1 MQIAKSKGVG
11 DIGPLQD
18 QLREVRNEFTMA
30 KHVASC
36 QQALLQEENQK
47 LRLQLQ
53 ELKAGAE
60 TSSKGITNEQEG
72 KKELTTNLEEP
83 KTLLQEEEQQ
93 IRIEVQALKEQLQQK
108 ETQLAC
114 MASWAM
120 EALQCRHPAKSYG
133 LYLKDQWL
141 QFQINTLAQRGIE
154 QIHNPQQFAEICST
168 SSAEDKAKLAEFY
181 IHNLVLPN
189 EVSWDPNIALGDLQ
203 LMAFASWLNHEDQ
216 RATEEKLVMS
226 REVREPLYIRAEPE
240 DLVAPS

>member
-1 MQIAKSKGVG
+1 
-11 DIGPLQD
+11 
-18 QLREVRNEFTMA
+18 MA

-53 ELKAGAE
+53 ALKAGAE
-60 TSSKGITNEQEG
+60 TSSKGITNEQES

-93 IRIEVQALKEQLQQK
+93 IRLEVQALKEQLQQK

-141 QFQINTLAQRGIE
+141 QF
-154 QIHNPQQFAEICST
+154 
-168 SSAEDKAKLAEFY
+168 
-181 IHNLVLPN
+181 
-189 EVSWDPNIALGDLQ
+189 
-203 LMAFASWLNHEDQ
+203 
-216 RATEEKLVMS
+216 
-226 REVREPLYIRAEPE
+226 
-240 DLVAPS
+240 